1 MKVIGRGFPDRN
13 AISKRSGGPG
23 RIVRRV
29 DWPASMTPAEAAQA
43 CGVSER
49 VIRGRIERGKLQT
62 VKRNGRVF
70 VATDGLLR
78 AGLLPVSGP
87 SGETGSVSRNRE
99 PGQGIG
105 QDALARDVVQL
116 LRATQDRLEV
126 SQREL
131 GRLQGL
137 LESAEAKERAEQAA
151 RDAAQAE
158 VLELRA
164 RVKELEALTEPPAP
178 AVASEPAEDA
188 PRSRLARWMF
198 GGNA

>member
-1 MKVIGRGFPDRN
+1 MKVIGRGFPDRK
-13 AISKRSGGPG
+13 AIPKRSGAAA

-29 DWPASMTPAEAAQA
+29 DWPAAFSIPEAAKA

-49 VIRGRIERGKLQT
+49 TLRGRIERGTLTAHRK
-62 VKRNGRVF
+62 NGRV
-70 VATDGLLR
+70 VIPTVDLLS
-78 AGLLPVSGP
+78 AGLLPGEADRAEPGRLSRGQLPGQETGAPDLVALL
-87 SGETGSVSRNRE
+87 GETIR
-99 PGQGIG
+99 
-105 QDALARDVVQL
+105 ALQEAEAER
-116 LRATQDRLEV
+116 
-126 SQREL
+126 
-131 GRLQGL
+131 GRLRGL
-137 LESAEAKERAEQAA
+137 LESSEAKERAEQAA

-164 RVKELEALTEPPAP
+164 RVKELEAITEPPAS